1 MRIEVDAHIE
11 HRLPHAEIFLAER
24 MRATD
29 GADDDV
35 GRPAQLGQIL
45 GARMADG
52 DARIAAQ
59 EHHRDGLA
67 HHKASTDNHN
77 MLSHQGNLI
86 EVENLHACLRR
97 AGREAVARVGEHG
110 SKRRKRDAVDVLLR
124 RKHVAQRFLVEKARQ
139 GAKHETAVH
148 GFVVVDGLQRR
159 LHGGLRSQVVKHVG
173 LGGKPQAGGA
183 LLRGAL
189 VGQIVGALPHA
200 HESERG
206 LDAARFE
213 RLNAIAQVDCHMIDD
228 RFSFEKRC
236 HNPP

>member
-1 MRIEVDAHIE
+1 MC
-11 HRLPHAEIFLAER
+11 
-24 MRATD
+24 ATD

-35 GRPAQLGQIL
+35 GRSAQLGQVL
-45 GARMADG
+45 GTRMADG
-52 DARIAAQ
+52 DARVAAQ

-67 HHKASTDNHN
+67 HHKAATDNHN
-77 MLSHQGNLI
+77 MLSHQGNLV
-86 EVENLHACLRR
+86 EVEDLHARLRG
-97 AGREAVARVGEHG
+97 AGGEAVARVGEHG
-110 SKRRKRDAVDVLLR
+110 SKRRERDAVDVLLR

-213 RLNAIAQVDCHMIDD
+213 RLNAIAQVDCHIIDD